1 MGVEASSVQRKRKIL
16 EAEGCMFDGAGS
28 VRCECM
34 HTFSSFEK
42 VVQTTG
48 EEQLEFDAPM
58 KVASTG
64 KTKRLR
70 GRALAPKPKP

>member
-1 MGVEASSVQRKRKIL
+1 MANGGWKPVLCSANGKYWKRRVACLMEPEA
-16 EAEGCMFDGAGS
+16 C
-28 VRCECM
+28 
-34 HTFSSFEK
+34 
-42 VVQTTG
+42 G